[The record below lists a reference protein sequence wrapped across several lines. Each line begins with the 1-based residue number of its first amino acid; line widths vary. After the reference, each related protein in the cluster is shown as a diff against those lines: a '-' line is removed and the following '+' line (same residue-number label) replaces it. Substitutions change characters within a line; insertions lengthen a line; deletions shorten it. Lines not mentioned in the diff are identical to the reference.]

1 MKPDILQDELFDI
14 TFRIHNSFKQA
25 MKKDKEFDK
34 GNILVKFPI
43 PWNVKD
49 EDLQHDLLEVIW
61 RIKELYRPNLSNK
74 KSNIEV
80 LEEDTVGLIMA
91 KSHNFTFLYLDLDGN
106 IHIPTKKN
114 VEMAEK
120 KTVIELKEFGKWIH
134 VPSVKGIRITLN
146 ILSMLNDKRTY
157 DHMSNNALAKLSHL
171 KEDNVITIASVIEC
185 LPSIAG
191 DILHKRTGK

>member
-1 MKPDILQDELFDI
+1 MKSDVLQDNMFDI
-14 TFRIHNSFKQA
+14 TFRINGSFKHDV
-25 MKKDKEFDK
+25 KKNKEFDK

-43 PWNVKD
+43 PWNIKD
-49 EDLQHDLLEVIW
+49 EDLHHDLLEVIW

-74 KSNIEV
+74 KSNAEV
-80 LEEDTVGLIMA
+80 LEEDTVGVIMA
-91 KSHNFTFLYLDLDGN
+91 KSHNFTFLYLDLDGK

-114 VEMAEK
+114 EDIAEK
-120 KTVIELKEFGKWIH
+120 KTVIELDNFGKWVH
-134 VPSVKGIRITLN
+134 VPSVKGIKITLN

-157 DHMSNNALAKLSHL
+157 EHMSNNALAKLSHL
-171 KEDNVITIASVIEC
+171 KEDDTITIASVVEC